1 MEAERDAARAEVA
14 ARDAA
19 VAALTRRL
27 AEAEARD
34 PDPDPDP
41 AERGTVTETTRV
53 TNERFVFDTSVDAS
67 EASPSSPFARSPSD
81 LSSPKPGIPSGLARR
96 FFSSSPSSRTSIGR
110 SPRSPVS
117 PVSPVSPESHEH
129 GGGGITAVVED
140 SPPSAFLGFFP
151 ASPPRELDGVP
162 AWAPAADTGAA
173 PGTSPP
179 GTGAARGAAVPAPG
193 ALGVPAGF
201 EMGGALS
208 EDEDGGD
215 VPGDV
220 PGDGPAEPRTPPAAR
235 SAGDVF
241 GASAR
246 GENAAEK
253 TTASRSAK
261 TPSNANMSDMSHE
274 TMPVAIDACS
284 ACAAARLR
292 HEAFASELTEA
303 LNAARR
309 ENETLEAANG
319 SLESRLASVESE
331 LADADAALHF
341 ERLDVDG
348 DGRLTLDDL
357 LRAELFASYAQPVVE
372 RIFEQWTQSA
382 ADEKTKR
389 RKASGVDGD
398 GVKSI
403 DREGFRALNDWAR
416 RKTRTRESTRFWFRV
431 VDVDGDGVLSR
442 HDIKWLYDAVHKDE
456 STCVSLADLTCQIFD
471 MAGAD
476 RARTECARGGGGGV
490 RLAALRESRL
500 ADGIF
505 GILCNHDDMLLRRST
520 AEFSNE
526 HAVPM

>member
-1 MEAERDAARAEVA
+1 
-14 ARDAA
+14 
-19 VAALTRRL
+19 
-27 AEAEARD
+27 
-34 PDPDPDP
+34 
-41 AERGTVTETTRV
+41 
-53 TNERFVFDTSVDAS
+53 
-67 EASPSSPFARSPSD
+67 
-81 LSSPKPGIPSGLARR
+81 
-96 FFSSSPSSRTSIGR
+96 
-110 SPRSPVS
+110 
-117 PVSPVSPESHEH
+117 
-129 GGGGITAVVED
+129 
-140 SPPSAFLGFFP
+140 
-151 ASPPRELDGVP
+151 
-162 AWAPAADTGAA
+162 
-173 PGTSPP
+173 
-179 GTGAARGAAVPAPG
+179 
-193 ALGVPAGF
+193 
-201 EMGGALS
+201 
-208 EDEDGGD
+208 
-215 VPGDV
+215 
-220 PGDGPAEPRTPPAAR
+220 
-235 SAGDVF
+235 
-241 GASAR
+241 
-246 GENAAEK
+246 
-253 TTASRSAK
+253 
-261 TPSNANMSDMSHE
+261 
-274 TMPVAIDACS
+274 MPVAIDACS

-309 ENETLEAANG
+309 EGETLEAANG
-319 SLESRLASVESE
+319 SLESRLASIESE

-456 STCVSLADLTCQIFD
+456 ARACRWRISPARSSTW
-471 MAGAD
+471 
-476 RARTECARGGGGGV
+476 RARTERGPSARAAGASGV

-520 AEFSNE
+520 AEFSND

>member
-1 MEAERDAARAEVA
+1 
-14 ARDAA
+14 
-19 VAALTRRL
+19 
-27 AEAEARD
+27 
-34 PDPDPDP
+34 
-41 AERGTVTETTRV
+41 
-53 TNERFVFDTSVDAS
+53 
-67 EASPSSPFARSPSD
+67 
-81 LSSPKPGIPSGLARR
+81 
-96 FFSSSPSSRTSIGR
+96 
-110 SPRSPVS
+110 
-117 PVSPVSPESHEH
+117 
-129 GGGGITAVVED
+129 
-140 SPPSAFLGFFP
+140 
-151 ASPPRELDGVP
+151 
-162 AWAPAADTGAA
+162 
-173 PGTSPP
+173 
-179 GTGAARGAAVPAPG
+179 
-193 ALGVPAGF
+193 
-201 EMGGALS
+201 MGGALS
-208 EDEDGGD
+208 EDEDGGN
-215 VPGDV
+215 VPGDG

-261 TPSNANMSDMSHE
+261 TPSNVNMSDMSHE
-274 TMPVAIDACS
+274 TMSVAIDACS

-292 HEAFASELTEA
+292 HEASASELAEA
-303 LNAARR
+303 LDAARR

-372 RIFEQWTQSA
+372 RIFEQWTLTQSA
-382 ADEKTKR
+382 ADEKR
-389 RKASGVDGD
+389 SKASGVEKNGD
-398 GVKSI
+398 GIKSI
-403 DREGFRALNDWAR
+403 DREGFRALCDWAR

-476 RARTECARGGGGGV
+476 RARTECARGGV